1 MSEPMPQ
8 KESLTTSVE
17 VSSEAN
23 KTEKELAE
31 RLTKIEGQLAQLS
44 EMLKLVTDIY
54 RYQNLRD
61 LLVAQKFKEA
71 DLETTKI
78 LLEVAGQ
85 TTQDDLTPALLKT
98 LPTNV
103 LRVIDQLWK
112 EHSQGRFGFSVQ
124 LQIYQD
130 KGGSKNLAVAGD
142 MKILSQTVV
151 EFGWLDNINSLQ
163 LRNYEELDFSLKAPK
178 GCFPMQWWASPYGA
192 KLANFFLSRL
202 IDCEF

>member
-8 KESLTTSVE
+8 NESLTTSVE
-17 VSSEAN
+17 VSPEAN
-23 KTEKELAE
+23 KAEKELAE

-78 LLEVAGQ
+78 LLEVAGK

-124 LQIYQD
+124 LQIYQE